1 MIPPLWPCTFG
12 ELGFAIERIGFEAG
26 PLSPWLDAGLKQSGL
41 EVVVLETRHMKAA
54 LSAMTVKTDRG
65 DAGGIAQLIRMGWF
79 RPVLCKAGSQ
89 EARAVLVAR
98 KQLLSK
104 LMDIE
109 LSIRGILRGFGLK
122 MGLVTRNSFEH
133 RAREPSNGAIDR

>member
-1 MIPPLWPCTFG
+1 
-12 ELGFAIERIGFEAG
+12 
-26 PLSPWLDAGLKQSGL
+26 LKQSGL

-133 RAREPSNGAIDR
+133 RAREPSNGAIDRWRFIQAPGTTDTTSSGKLLNGAS